1 MKHYPVSSAV
11 NSKIVRICQ
20 QSAVV
25 MASKVSMVTCPICQE
40 TYKKPKYLPCL
51 HTFCESCL
59 ERYIVNISDICS
71 KLDKL
76 PASIFDNKPYV
87 WTGDGFPCPVCRTH
101 VQLTDEQVKR
111 TLPEQWASLFP
122 INHLI
127 LSIMG
132 YESIPRDN
140 RVCTPCEKINDPK
153 PAEHWCLE
161 CCEALCYSCSR
172 HHRVLKATD
181 THCVVKISE
190 LKNQKGLVHH
200 EEISQCYS
208 HLGNDIDMYCVDHNK
223 LACSTCCTEEHKECE
238 NVITIESVAGEIRNS
253 SEAFKL
259 LDKLK
264 ECTEETECIVLDR
277 KRTIDKLAST
287 KDGVHS
293 KVQQIR
299 EELLKV
305 LDELDRMFQDDFSA
319 THQQAIDELDDQIG
333 RCHLL
338 QKAVD
343 SSRGILQAA
352 IEYGTDNELFV
363 VAHKMEKE
371 MHKYETVLEKESQN
385 LFDMDYEFSVNY
397 EIEHVLLALDEIGSV
412 KVNKT
417 PTIVSPFVKRHAKL
431 NETFDAT
438 SAMDERCAE
447 LTGGTFLPDDRLL
460 LVDNANEKLKLFTP
474 DGDILS
480 EFELSSGPWDI
491 TSIPGGMAAVTLP
504 VEKKV
509 MIVSGVN
516 DCITPID
523 QFATSGKCYG
533 IAYSYYSK
541 ELVIACDTPGD
552 GKAVVKVVS
561 LSGKELR
568 NISVGDN
575 GRHLISRPGY
585 IATNPFNADVY
596 VSDEC
601 NNTVIGMTMQGDFRF
616 KHNHPYLKLPV
627 GLAADNHGCAYV
639 CGNGSCDIHQMSRD
653 GQRIRLL
660 IDGLPHPRAIAFDP
674 YCDRFLVTS
683 DGSYKSTVQLY
694 TLL

>member
-1 MKHYPVSSAV
+1 
-11 NSKIVRICQ
+11 
-20 QSAVV
+20 
-25 MASKVSMVTCPICQE
+25 MATKLSMITCPICQE
-40 TYKKPKYLPCL
+40 TFKKPKYLPCL

-59 ERYIVNISDICS
+59 ERYIVNIATICS
-71 KLDKL
+71 KLDSL

-101 VQLTDEQVKR
+101 VHIADENARKTQ
-111 TLPEQWASLFP
+111 PEQWASFFP

-132 YESIPRDN
+132 YESIPN
-140 RVCTPCEKINDPK
+140 ENNACAPCEKMNDTK

-161 CCEALCYSCSR
+161 CCEALCSSCSR

-181 THCVVKISE
+181 THCVVKVTE
-190 LKNQKGLVHH
+190 LKNQKGLLSQH
-200 EEISQCYS
+200 EEISKC
-208 HLGNDIDMYCVDHNK
+208 HVHPGFCIDMYCVDHNK
-223 LACSTCCTEEHKECE
+223 LACSNCTRDEHKECE
-238 NVITIESVAGEIRNS
+238 NVIKIDRVAGEIRES
-253 SEAFKL
+253 SEAYKL

-277 KRTIDKLAST
+277 KRTIDKLDST
-287 KDGVHS
+287 KEKVHA
-293 KVQQIR
+293 KVKKIR

-305 LDELDRMFQDDFSA
+305 LDELDKIFQEDYSS
-319 THQQAIDELDDQIG
+319 THKQTIDNLEDQIG

-371 MHKYETVLEKESQN
+371 LHKYEAVLERESAN
-385 LFDMDYEFSVNY
+385 LFDMDYEFCVNY

-412 KVNKT
+412 KVEKT
-417 PTIVSPFVKRHAKL
+417 PITVSPFVKKHSKL
-431 NETFDAT
+431 IERFDAT

-474 DGDILS
+474 EGDILC

-491 TSIPGGMAAVTLP
+491 ASIPGGMAAVTLP

-516 DCITPID
+516 DCITPVD
-523 QFATSGKCYG
+523 QFSTSGKCYG

-552 GKAVVKVVS
+552 GKAVVKVLS
-561 LSGKELR
+561 LSGQEMR
-568 NISVGDN
+568 NISVGEN
-575 GRHLISRPGY
+575 GRSLISRPSY

-601 NNTVIGMTMQGDFRF
+601 NNTVIGMTMNGDFRF
-616 KHNHPYLKLPV
+616 KHTHAYLKLPV
-627 GLAADNHGCAYV
+627 GLAADNHGCVYV
-639 CGNGSCDIHQMSRD
+639 CGNGSGDLHQMSRD

-660 IDGLPHPRAIAFDP
+660 LDGLPHPRAIAFDP
-674 YCDRFLVTS
+674 YGDRFLVTS
-683 DGSYKSTVQLY
+683 DGSYKSTVQIY
-694 TLL
+694 TLF